1 MKSGIYKIINKINNK
16 IYIGSAKNI
25 KQRLKNHKT
34 CLINNKHCNEYL
46 QLSFNK
52 YGNDC
57 FIFEIIEYCEIEKLV
72 EREQYYIDTLNPE
85 YNICRVAYS
94 RLGTKHSEETK
105 KKIGLKSFGRNEA
118 ISKGHLGKTKDRYTI
133 EQMIK
138 ANSKP
143 ILQFDKEEKFIKE
156 WKSIREASNELN
168 IKHSCISNC
177 LSGRY
182 KTSGGF
188 IWRYKN

>member
-1 MKSGIYKIINKINNK
+1 
-16 IYIGSAKNI
+16 
-25 KQRLKNHKT
+25 
-34 CLINNKHCNEYL
+34 
-46 QLSFNK
+46 
-52 YGNDC
+52 
-57 FIFEIIEYCEIEKLV
+57 
-72 EREQYYIDTLNPE
+72 
-85 YNICRVAYS
+85 
-94 RLGTKHSEETK
+94 
-105 KKIGLKSFGRNEA
+105 
-118 ISKGHLGKTKDRYTI
+118 
-133 EQMIK
+133 MIK

-156 WKSIREASNELN
+156 WESIREASNELN